1 VTGLGSFTEDT
12 LLGLVAAV
20 AGVEYLAVR
29 DLTVPPEIVRRLPG
43 DVIRRH
49 RALPVAFIAGELRG
63 TLAVAMADP
72 FDAAT
77 VDTLAAEAR
86 MSVKPILAAERALE
100 AAIARHLAG

>member
-1 VTGLGSFTEDT
+1 MIVLVPEPREPVPGGPPSGPSRSLRRTVTRAVTGLGSFTEDA

-49 RALPVAFIAGELRG
+49 RALRG
-63 TLAVAMADP
+63 P
-72 FDAAT
+72 PG
-77 VDTLAAEAR
+77 R
-86 MSVKPILAAERALE
+86 R
-100 AAIARHLAG
+100 